1 MKKEKWYNFADDFL
15 LAKFLDLSDQT
26 RQNELF
32 CIYFIITIWA
42 RIPNIFSNLKLFF
55 FNLN

>member
-15 LAKFLDLSDQT
+15 LAKFLDLSDPT
-26 RQNELF
+26 RQSELF

-42 RIPNIFSNLKLFF
+42 RIPNIF
-55 FNLN
+55 